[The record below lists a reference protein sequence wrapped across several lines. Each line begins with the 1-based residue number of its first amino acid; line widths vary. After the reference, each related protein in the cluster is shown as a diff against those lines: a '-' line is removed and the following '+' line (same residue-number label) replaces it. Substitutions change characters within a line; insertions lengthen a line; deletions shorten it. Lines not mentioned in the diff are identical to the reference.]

1 MKSNLKKKKKGDAK
15 ARAAGKNLL
24 VLALT
29 CRCMYTIV
37 PAGISPQ
44 TLPFTREGKIITFG
58 NNRLPQRQRLHRTPQ
73 PPSKRVVN
81 AVWNSTDFT
90 QVSPH
95 FFLTEEKT
103 TQKEKVLQSD
113 AQGNCRQQ
121 RPQAIFSEYT
131 SRAVRAAHAAEA
143 LGRRGSSSGA
153 GGSPP
158 ASLGDP
164 GRASRRPLFGNL
176 RAAVSPSAHP
186 PLRSSNLPAQA

>member
-1 MKSNLKKKKKGDAK
+1 MPKF
-15 ARAAGKNLL
+15 RAAGKNLL
-24 VLALT
+24 ALALT

-37 PAGISPQ
+37 PAGIS
-44 TLPFTREGKIITFG
+44 LRRSLSLGKGKIITFG

-81 AVWNSTDFT
+81 VVWNSTDFT

-95 FFLTEEKT
+95 SFFLTEEK
-103 TQKEKVLQSD
+103 QPHKEKVLPSD

-143 LGRRGSSSGA
+143 LGRRGSSSAGA

-158 ASLGDP
+158 ASLGGP
-164 GRASRRPLFGNL
+164 WASLAPPPYLAISAPLL
-176 RAAVSPSAHP
+176 SAF
-186 PLRSSNLPAQA
+186 